1 MVVKSAGELNKPN
14 KPQKIPTRKQKP
26 LTLSEPQLPQLT
38 VRVPQVRTRRR
49 PRQRIIQ
56 LSLIPEMANHKY
68 EAVTTLETQ
77 PLLLQTIKPRRTTR
91 NTLQFNPTL
100 QNMMNTREETHKDRE
115 ATKIQAAFKKRK
127 RKKERKNKETAFLI
141 IKEQKNKRK
150 INKLKKNANK
160 LKNKLRK
167 KKAFD
172 YLKSDPNEKY
182 LKKLGNNF
190 RKKRALNILK
200 PFDPNPSYKPLEFPP
215 DFVQQPETD
224 EEYEQYT
231 GEIYT
236 QKKNLEKHKKKLS
249 EKLLEL
255 NILTDLENLVKYTLG
270 EELSNDFHEVS
281 NQIDEAIQLFL
292 ENKYVT
298 ETAATKIQALHRGKK
313 NRKSAKLIKESR
325 KMLGKLNEHK
335 YPIQTQKLNLM
346 KKRLVNN
353 QLTKIM
359 KQKATILG
367 VDVKTM
373 TKRNIERAYRKLSRM
388 YHPNMKKGYN
398 NKFLNI
404 QKAKTFLI
412 DYIDEIKIKKD
423 TQALRNAPKR
433 LALQYKPPNKSTPLL
448 APKSSQALLLA
459 QALPEAPKRL
469 AKTLPNALLTLQRTP
484 IDKIRPPPL
493 ASKRKYAGNLT
504 TRRLRTTMNVD
515 MIKNKNKMKFIAGK
529 KIASKL
535 QKRYKNKRR
544 RKISEIIHKHLSDQ
558 KIRKSAAIK
567 LQTRIRSIANEKR
580 KKEEQILKN
589 RAGKRIA
596 SKLQRRYRNQQKR
609 KLEEQR
615 ALREKQMAE
624 QRALREKQMAEQKK
638 KEEEDRARWTAYT
651 KQLADNEIRREQMK
665 IDRAVAMAEE
675 RKRRINAEKK
685 AIKNAER
692 AMEKKRANKEAELIL
707 QAKEENK
714 GVKRNEIEKKL
725 KIDADNDNRTEMM
738 VRKLNKNPRVKKRIE
753 NMRMRRKV
761 IKRSV
766 NPNIKK
772 ILNLKLLTEEDE
784 RNENEIKFYLSKLS
798 KNEKIFVR
806 KILSDDSF
814 VKAYKNTVP
823 YKEKGIKYAKS
834 LIGWA
839 KTTVSDY
846 ISDYK
851 RQREEEARQKEI
863 EDERQQEEARQKEK
877 EARENAEKEARRLQY
892 GRPKTSPPRNT
903 NPYLD
908 PSPDPSPD
916 SPPKLVST
924 SRPATSPERTRP
936 PPPTHRRWLLF

>member
-1 MVVKSAGELNKPN
+1 MTNN
-14 KPQKIPTRKQKP
+14 Q
-26 LTLSEPQLPQLT
+26 
-38 VRVPQVRTRRR
+38 
-49 PRQRIIQ
+49 
-56 LSLIPEMANHKY
+56 Y
-68 EAVTTLETQ
+68 EAVTTLEKQ

-91 NTLQFNPTL
+91 NTLRFNPTL
-100 QNMMNTREETHKDRE
+100 QDMMNTREETRKHRE

-127 RKKERKNKETAFLI
+127 RQIKKERENKETAFLI
-141 IKEQKNKRK
+141 IKEQRNKRK
-150 INKLKKNANK
+150 INTKLNKNANK
-160 LKNKLRK
+160 LIR

-172 YLKSDPNEKY
+172 SLKPDPNKKA

-190 RKKRALNILK
+190 RKKKALNILK

-215 DFVQQPETD
+215 GFVQQPD

-236 QKKNLEKHKKKLS
+236 QEKNLEKHKNKLS

-398 NKFLNI
+398 NKLLNI

-448 APKSSQALLLA
+448 APKSSQALPLA

-515 MIKNKNKMKFIAGK
+515 MINNKNKMKFIAGK

-567 LQTRIRSIANEKR
+567 LQTRIRSIANQKR

-638 KEEEDRARWTAYT
+638 KEEEDRARWAAYT

-725 KIDADNDNRTEMM
+725 KIEADNDNRTEMM

-772 ILNLKLLTEEDE
+772 ILNLKLLTEDE

-823 YKEKGIKYAKS
+823 YKEKGIKLAKKAALTTALTAVKAASVAASTTAS
-834 LIGWA
+834 LIDKVA
-839 KTTVSDY
+839 TKVSDM
-846 ISDYK
+846 K
-851 RQREEEARQKEI
+851 QQKEKAARQREEAARQ
-863 EDERQQEEARQKEK
+863 REEA
-877 EARENAEKEARRLQY
+877 ARENAEKEARRLQY
-892 GRPKTSPPRNT
+892 GRAKTSPPRELLP
-903 NPYLD
+903 NPPLD
-908 PSPDPSPD
+908 PPPEPVSDPATRPSP
-916 SPPKLVST
+916 
-924 SRPATSPERTRP
+924 PAEEKRS
-936 PPPTHRRWLLF
+936 WLWF